1 MSFPLS
7 PTDFPEL
14 FPSPDSPREMAEGIS
29 ELSRFRIA
37 RAFTHVVTVTAAY
50 TIDAERD
57 RIVLADATGGAF
69 AVTLPAAA
77 NSDAA
82 FYGVKAIDVSGGAV
96 TVVTAPSGGSSD
108 DVPSARQCGSS
119 VRDRG
124 VGHRVG
130 ASPSLQYSLGLCA
143 QVLDIRPQSF
153 QRLVSLVV
161 RAYGLGFGVL

>member
-96 TVVTAPSGGSSD
+96 TVDGDGAETIDGAASVVLVTQYQSVFVMSD
-108 DVPSARQCGSS
+108 GTQWW
-119 VRDRG
+119 
-124 VGHRVG
+124 
-130 ASPSLQYSLGLCA
+130 
-143 QVLDIRPQSF
+143 II
-153 QRLVSLVV
+153 
-161 RAYGLGFGVL
+161 